1 MKTMKF
7 RDMEVLYKGNRKML
21 LFNQFDLGAKYE
33 IYTLNDGCRA
43 WSYSISFST
52 LSEAKAYYDKIYA

>member
-33 IYTLNDGCRA
+33 IYTLNDG
-43 WSYSISFST
+43 
-52 LSEAKAYYDKIYA
+52 